1 MREGAKSS
9 SNIATLPE
17 AAVLAMAV
25 TISSRAFNQDAAG
38 AKRAANQ
45 GPVFITDRGKPAHV
59 LLSIDAYHRLLGSRG
74 SIADL
79 LCFSGVEELE
89 LPLIRHPEPARA
101 ADLT

>member
-1 MREGAKSS
+1 MREGEKAS
-9 SNIATLPE
+9 SNIATLSQ
-17 AAVLAMAV
+17 AATFAVAV

-79 LCFSGVEELE
+79 LCFPGAEELE
-89 LPLIRHPEPARA
+89 LPLIRHPELARA